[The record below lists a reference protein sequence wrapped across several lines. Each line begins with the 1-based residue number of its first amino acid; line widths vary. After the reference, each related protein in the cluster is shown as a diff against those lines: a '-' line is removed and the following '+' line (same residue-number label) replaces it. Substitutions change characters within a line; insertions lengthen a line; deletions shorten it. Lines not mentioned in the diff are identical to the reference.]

1 MKNNREWKREF
12 SEKLLKFGV
21 RVIKL
26 VNKFPK
32 TPAGFAIASQLIRAA
47 TSIGA
52 NFLEAQD
59 ASSRRDFTQKLSIA
73 LREAKETLYWLRI
86 VKMTE
91 LIPEDLLEKEI
102 EEINEIVAILV
113 SSVKSSKRKI

>member
-1 MKNNREWKREF
+1 MKNNKEWKREF
-12 SEKLLKFGV
+12 SEKLLNFGT

-32 TPAGFAIASQLIRAA
+32 TPAGFAIASQLIRSA

-59 ASSRRDFTQKLSIA
+59 ASSRKDFTQKLSIA

-91 LIPEDLLEKEI
+91 LISEDLLGKEI

-113 SSVKSSKRKI
+113 SSVKSSKAKL

>member
-32 TPAGFAIASQLIRAA
+32 TPAGFAIASQLIRSA

-59 ASSRRDFTQKLSIA
+59 ASSRKDFTQKLSIA

-91 LIPEDLLEKEI
+91 LIHEDLLEKEI